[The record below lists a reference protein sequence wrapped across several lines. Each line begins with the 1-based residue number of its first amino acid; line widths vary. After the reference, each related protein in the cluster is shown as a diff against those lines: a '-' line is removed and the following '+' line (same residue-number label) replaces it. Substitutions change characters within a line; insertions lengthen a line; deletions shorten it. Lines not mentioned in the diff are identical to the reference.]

1 MKTSKLQCKKIKSL
15 VLEEQQTF
23 SPDYAIYHYP
33 VNKNSAALMSRHQF
47 TLLLSQ
53 G

>member
-1 MKTSKLQCKKIKSL
+1 MKTSKLQFKKIKSL
-15 VLEEQQTF
+15 VLEEQPKI

-33 VNKNSAALMSRHQF
+33 VNQNSAALISRHQF